1 MIDFILNFFIFVLLV
16 ISLLGVL
23 VVLMQK
29 TSAQAGMGAALSGG
43 GAADQAF
50 GAESATVLTKAT
62 QTLTIIFFV
71 LAFLLYLGFQ
81 ARHQAELQVEN
92 GEGLLPAAVPEETPV
107 LEPENNLEDGAT
119 TEVTVEPKTENNP
132 ETEPQP

>member
-1 MIDFILNFFIFVLLV
+1 MIDFLLNFFVFILLI

-29 TSAQAGMGAALSGG
+29 TSTQAGMGAALSGG

-62 QTLTIIFFV
+62 QTLTIVFFV
-71 LAFLLYLGFQ
+71 LAFALYLGVQ
-81 ARHQAELQVEN
+81 ARHEAQLKAEE
-92 GEGLLPAAVPEETPV
+92 GEGLLPSAVPEQSV
-107 LEPENNLEDGAT
+107 NLETVEGAE
-119 TEVTVEPKTENNP
+119 TEVNVQPTEENTP
-132 ETEPQP
+132 EPQP